1 MIKLFFSNY
10 GNKLNEAD
18 FFKYLNLFPEE
29 IKNRI
34 LRFKRWEDRQAGLY
48 GKLLLKKGL
57 EDLGLNSSLIDL
69 KYTQYGRPYL
79 DHNPDFNI
87 SHSNRYVVCAF
98 STNGKIG
105 TDIEE
110 IKVIPIDDFKEQF
123 SKEEWKIITTSNDK
137 YFWFYYYWT
146 AKEAVIKAEGK
157 GLYIPLKNIIIK
169 NSRTKIEHTVW
180 HIKRVDFDNNYL
192 LQTASDKAIQE
203 KIYVSEI
210 LF

>member
-10 GNKLNEAD
+10 ENKLNEAD
-18 FFKYLNLFPEE
+18 FFKYLSLFPEE

-34 LRFKRWEDRQAGLY
+34 LRFKKWEDRQAGLY

-57 EDLGLNSSLIDL
+57 EELGLDSSLIEL

-87 SHSNRYVVCAF
+87 SHSAGYVACTIT
-98 STNGKIG
+98 TNGKIG
-105 TDIEE
+105 IDIEA
-110 IKVIPIDDFKEQF
+110 IKATPIDDFKEQF
-123 SKEEWKIITTSNDK
+123 SKEEWNTITTSNDK

-157 GLYIPLKNIIIK
+157 GLNIPLKSIAIK
-169 NSRTKIEHTVW
+169 NSKAKIEHTVW
-180 HIKRVDFDNNYL
+180 HIKRIDFDNNYL
-192 LQTASDKAIQE
+192 LQIASDKAIQE
-203 KIYVSEI
+203 KIDLSEI
-210 LF
+210 VF

>member
-10 GNKLNEAD
+10 GNRLNETD

-48 GKLLLKKGL
+48 GKLLLKRGL
-57 EDLGLNSSLIDL
+57 EELGLDSDLIGL

-79 DHNPDFNI
+79 DHAPDFNI
-87 SHSNRYVVCAF
+87 SHSTCYVVCGIT
-98 STNGKIG
+98 TNGKIG
-105 TDIEE
+105 IDIEG
-110 IKVIPIDDFKEQF
+110 IKATPIDEFKEQF
-123 SKEEWKIITTSNDK
+123 SKEEWNLITTSDDK

-157 GLYIPLKNIIIK
+157 GLNFPLKNVIIK
-169 NSRTKIEHTVW
+169 DGKTKIEHTVW
-180 HIKRVDFDNNYL
+180 YTQRI
-192 LQTASDKAIQE
+192 
-203 KIYVSEI
+203 
-210 LF
+210 